1 MGGGG
6 VDGMED
12 KREEGGKYT
21 WTDTS
26 RLGGIR
32 GGVKLGR
39 VLSNQTGPLSEDQ
52 TPQDLEI

>member
-1 MGGGG
+1 MKMGGGG

-26 RLGGIR
+26 RLGGR
-32 GGVKLGR
+32 GGVKLAR
-39 VLSNQTGPLSEDQ
+39 AFQPDRTVIRRPNPPRS
-52 TPQDLEI
+52 